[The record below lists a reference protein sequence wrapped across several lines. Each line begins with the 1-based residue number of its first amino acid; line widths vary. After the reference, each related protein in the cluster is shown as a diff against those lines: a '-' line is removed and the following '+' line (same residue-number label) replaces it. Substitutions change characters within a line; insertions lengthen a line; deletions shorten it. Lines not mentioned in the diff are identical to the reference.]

1 MLKLLSETFGPF
13 MNWVLWG
20 EWSPEVEP
28 ILVLLGIAVIG
39 PLILVPLVNKFGK
52 NKNKGEE

>member
-1 MLKLLSETFGPF
+1 MLKLIGETFGPF
-13 MNWVLWG
+13 MDWVLWG

-28 ILVLLGIAVIG
+28 ILVLLGIAVIV

-52 NKNKGEE
+52 NKK